1 MTRTRSLTALT
12 LAALVLSS
20 YSARADVRADEK
32 TRVEL
37 AGVLGRVMNIF
48 GGRSAREGVTSTVI
62 VKGDR
67 RATLGEDTGQI
78 VDLAEEKVYD
88 LDLKRKSYKVT
99 TFAELRRRFEEQ
111 QRKAAESA
119 RREEPSAKETPAER
133 DPNAKEVEIDF
144 DVKNTGQTK
153 TLNGFQTREAVMT
166 VTVRE
171 KGKTL
176 EQGGGMVVTSEIWL
190 APTVKAMK
198 DVTDFDMRYAQKL
211 YGGLAGVSAEQM
223 AAALAMYPMLK
234 PAIGKMSAEGAK
246 LEGTA
251 IQTTTTMDAVK
262 SQEQLQQDA
271 KASTSTDSNDSK
283 PTSIGGLG
291 GMLARKMQ
299 KRGSDDKDGG
309 ATKARATFMTTTH
322 EVLKIATDVAAADV
336 AVPAGFREAR

>member
-48 GGRSAREGVTSTVI
+48 GGRSAREGATSTVI

-271 KASTSTDSNDSK
+271 KASTSTDTNDSK

>member
-1 MTRTRSLTALT
+1 MTRTRSLPALT

-283 PTSIGGLG
+283 PTSVGGLG

-322 EVLKIATDVAAADV
+322 EVLKIANDVAAADV

>member
-271 KASTSTDSNDSK
+271 KASTSTDTNDSK

>member
-1 MTRTRSLTALT
+1 MTRIRSLTALT
-12 LAALVLSS
+12 LAAVALSS

-37 AGVLGRVMNIF
+37 AGLLGRVVNIF
-48 GGRSAREGVTSTVI
+48 GGRAAREGVTSTVI

-67 RATLGEDTGQI
+67 KATLGEDAGQI
-78 VDLAEEKVYD
+78 VDLTEEKVYD
-88 LDLKRKSYKVT
+88 LDLKRKTYKVT

-271 KASTSTDSNDSK
+271 KASTSTDTNDSK